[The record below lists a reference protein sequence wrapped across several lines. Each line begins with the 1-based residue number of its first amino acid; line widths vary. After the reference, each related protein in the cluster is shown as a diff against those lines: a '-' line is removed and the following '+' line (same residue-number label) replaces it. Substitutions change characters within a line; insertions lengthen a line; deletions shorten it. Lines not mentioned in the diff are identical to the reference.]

1 MHMKF
6 YLSSFRTGTET
17 DKLKELT
24 ASGNRKVAFITNA
37 MDDLDDIEF
46 RNKIEGNDKSDLE
59 ELGLKVNHIDLRE
72 YFARRSELVKEIN
85 ECDVIWCTGGNAFVL
100 LQAMKLSGLDSIIKD
115 LYVTNLN
122 KVYGGFS
129 AGTYILGP
137 TLDGMHLVDEP
148 ENKPYGEQ
156 YNTEWNGLGILD
168 YVIVPHYKSD
178 HFESM
183 ATEDAIQYLI
193 EKKTLFRALK
203 DGEVIIIE

>member
-1 MHMKF
+1 MKF
-6 YLSSFRTGTET
+6 YLSSFRTGNET
-17 DKLKELT
+17 DRLKELT
-24 ASGNRKVAFITNA
+24 STGNKKVAFITNA
-37 MDDLDDIEF
+37 MDDLDDLEF
-46 RNKIEGNDKSDLE
+46 RKKIEGNDKSDLE
-59 ELGLKVNHIDLRE
+59 ELGLQVQHVDLRE
-72 YFARRSELVKEIN
+72 YFAKKNELEKVIN

-100 LQAMKLSGLDSIIKD
+100 IQALKLSGLDLIIKD
-115 LYVTNLN
+115 YYVNNVN

-148 ENKPYGEQ
+148 ENKPYGKQ
-156 YNTEWNGLGILD
+156 YETEWNGLGILD

-183 ATEDAIQYLI
+183 ATDDSIQYLI
-193 EKKTLFRALK
+193 EKKTLFRALR